1 VFRSRAFY
9 KAGRVF
15 NAVRLIVLL
24 VVFAPVVVQKIG
36 QHLAHGPTQAETIVY
51 HRDGGFAGYDDVM
64 SVDSS
69 GAVTLNRNGWSG
81 QSGQSGQSGR
91 RGATHTFMLSVDKR
105 EALFSA
111 ARNADWSNTIN
122 TQDSSGTDQ
131 IVYDIGYAGAQVHV
145 VETDAP
151 ATVVALIT
159 QLDAITDNY
168 RP

>member
-1 VFRSRAFY
+1 VFRSSAFR
-9 KAGRVF
+9 KFSRFVNVARVVV
-15 NAVRLIVLL
+15 ALIVLG
-24 VVFAPVVVQKIG
+24 PGVVQKIV
-36 QHLAHGPTQAETIVY
+36 QHLANSPTQAETIMY